1 MKKQL
6 DIKKLLIL
14 NLPYILMGL
23 FATNFGEAWR
33 MAQGADASQKAL
45 SLISVLPVALASW
58 WPSLHPLDL
67 LVGICCGGGLR
78 LAVYLKSKN
87 AKKYRHGMEY
97 GSARWGTHEDIAPY
111 VDPVFQ
117 NNVILTK
124 TESLT
129 MNSRPKDPKT
139 ARNKNVLVIGGS
151 GSGKTRF
158 WLKPNLMQMHSSY
171 VVTDPKGTILV
182 ECGKMLQRGTPKM
195 RPKLG
200 KDHQPIR
207 DRHGNPVYETV
218 KDKNG
223 KVVYEPYRI
232 KVLNTINFKKSMHY
246 NPFAYLHSE
255 KDILKLVTT
264 LIANTKGEGKAGD
277 DFWVK
282 AETLLYC
289 ALIGYIHYEA
299 PVEEQNFAT
308 LIEFINAMEVRED
321 DEEFKNPVDLMFDA
335 LEAEKPNHF
344 AVRQYKKY
352 KLAAGKTAKS
362 ILISC
367 GARLAVF
374 DIAELREV
382 TSYDELELDTLGD
395 RKTAL
400 FLIMSDTDDSFNFL
414 ISMCYTQL
422 FNLLCEKA
430 DDVYGGRLPVH
441 VRCLIDECAN
451 IGQIPKL
458 EKLVATIRS
467 REISACL
474 VLQAQSQLKAIYK
487 DNADTIIG
495 NMDSSIFLGGKEPT
509 TLKELA
515 AVLGKETIDTY
526 NTGESRG
533 RETSH
538 SLNYQKLGKELMSQ
552 DELAV
557 MDGGKCILQLRGV
570 RPFLSDK
577 YDITQHPNY
586 KYTAD
591 ADPKNAFSIEDFL
604 RARLKLKPN
613 QVCDV
618 YEIDAAADD

>member
-1 MKKQL
+1 MKQKN
-6 DIKKLLIL
+6 IKKLLL
-14 NLPYILMGL
+14 PNLPYFLLGL
-23 FATNFGEAWR
+23 YATKLGQAYR
-33 MAQGADASQKAL
+33 LAAGTGL
-45 SLISVLPVALASW
+45 SEKLLHIMEGVVAAFQSPY
-58 WPSLHPLDL
+58 PSFHPIDL
-67 LVGICCGGGLR
+67 LVGLCCGVALR
-78 LAVYLKSKN
+78 LAVYVKGKN
-87 AKKYRHGMEY
+87 AKKYRKNMEY

-111 VDPVFQ
+111 IDPVFQ
-117 NNVILTK
+117 KNVILTQ

-139 ARNKNVLVIGGS
+139 ARNKNVLIIGGS

-182 ECGKMLQRGTPKM
+182 ECGKMLQRGA
-195 RPKLG
+195 PKLG
-200 KDHQPIR
+200 KDGKPM
-207 DRHGNPVYETV
+207 
-218 KDKNG
+218 KDKRG
-223 KVVYEPYRI
+223 KVIYEPYRI
-232 KVLNTINFKKSMHY
+232 KVLNTINFKKSQHY
-246 NPFAYLHSE
+246 NPFSYIHSE

-282 AETLLYC
+282 AETLLYT

-299 PVEEQNFAT
+299 PVEEQNFST

-335 LEAEKPNHF
+335 LEAEKPDHF

-382 TSYDELELDTLGD
+382 TAYDELELDTLGD
-395 RKTAL
+395 QKTAL

-458 EKLVATIRS
+458 EKLMATIRS

-474 VLQAQSQLKAIYK
+474 VLQAQSQLKALYK

-495 NMDSSIFLGGKEPT
+495 NCDCSIFLGGKEPT
-509 TLKELA
+509 TLKELS

-577 YDITQHPNY
+577 YDITKHPNY
-586 KYTAD
+586 RLTAD
-591 ADPKNAFSIEDFL
+591 ADPRNAFDIERFL
-604 RARLKLKPN
+604 STRLKPKPN
-613 QVCDV
+613 EVYKV
-618 YEIDAAADD
+618 YEVDTTDDAPE